1 MKYFGEFR
9 NEQRFLAEGKVSM
22 SKLKAGMRV
31 NVIHSGRS
39 AKNYGIKDQ
48 NVYGGKVQ
56 VLGIGIKPYKDKPN
70 ARMVLAKDM
79 KDLKKK
85 YEKVFKSEEILYGNF
100 YNARHRLKAAFNEIA
115 EADRRVK
122 PGFGAYIW
130 KVIEGENKGL
140 VDYCYIGNDRDDSWE
155 VRFLNKSTQFI
166 LET

>member
-1 MKYFGEFR
+1 MDSLKKYIQL
-9 NEQRFLAEGKVSM
+9 NEAKVSI
-22 SKLKAGMRV
+22 SKLAAGMKV

-39 AKNYGIKDQ
+39 ARNYGIKDE

-56 VLGIGIKPYKDKPN
+56 VLGIGMIPYKKSAKPN
-70 ARMVLAKDM
+70 MVLAKDM
-79 KDLKKK
+79 KELKKK